1 MKLLVACEESQV
13 VCKAF
18 RERGH
23 EAYSCDI
30 QECSGGHPEWHI
42 NGDVLPLIN
51 GFMCFYTQDM
61 KLHEIDS
68 RWDILICHPPC
79 TFMSKAGARFM
90 YPSAGI
96 VDEERLAKALEA
108 KEFFLK
114 LWNADCH
121 RICIENPT
129 PLKVVG
135 LPPPSQIIEP
145 YFFGDPYSKRTLLW
159 EKNLPPLKPTNILR
173 DYVPYMPSNTGG
185 LARGMGGSR
194 GVAHDAKTASKT
206 FKGVGE
212 AMAAQ
217 WGDPSTYEFNQQLSI
232 FD

>member
-1 MKLLVACEESQV
+1 
-13 VCKAF
+13 
-18 RERGH
+18 
-23 EAYSCDI
+23 
-30 QECSGGHPEWHI
+30 
-42 NGDVLPLIN
+42 
-51 GFMCFYTQDM
+51 
-61 KLHEIDS
+61 
-68 RWDILICHPPC
+68 
-79 TFMSKAGARFM
+79 M

-96 VDEERLAKALEA
+96 IDEERLAKALEA

-114 LWNADCH
+114 LWSADCH

-145 YFFGDPYSKRTLLW
+145 YYFGDPYSKRTLLW
-159 EKNLPPLKPTNILR
+159 EKNLPMLKPTNILR
-173 DYVPYMPSNTGG
+173 EYVPYMPSNTGG

-206 FKGVGE
+206 FKGVAE
-212 AMAAQ
+212 AMAEQ
-217 WGDPSTYEFNQQLSI
+217 WSDPSTYEFNQQLSI

>member
-1 MKLLVACEESQV
+1 
-13 VCKAF
+13 
-18 RERGH
+18 
-23 EAYSCDI
+23 
-30 QECSGGHPEWHI
+30 
-42 NGDVLPLIN
+42 
-51 GFMCFYTQDM
+51 
-61 KLHEIDS
+61 
-68 RWDILICHPPC
+68 
-79 TFMSKAGARFM
+79 M

-96 VDEERLAKALEA
+96 IDEERLAKALEA

-173 DYVPYMPSNTGG
+173 EYVPYMPSNTGG

-206 FKGVGE
+206 FKGVAE
-212 AMAAQ
+212 AMADQ